1 MLLFKIDSMM
11 NERKNIVI
19 IGAGVSGLASGIVAL
34 QNGFDVTL
42 IEKNP
47 LVGGLCMGWYRR
59 GRYLD
64 GCIHWLTGS
73 KSGCDLYDMWTNVHA
88 FRDERDIIQLDSF
101 GTFEYQGTKVT
112 FWRDITRARA
122 EWISISKEDTKMIN
136 KFFDIVEDFMAVPAP
151 IKQPVAYLPLSVL
164 LSFIGKIIKHP
175 SYLYTMRMSCEGF
188 AKKFKHPALRWA
200 LTHVQPGPGNLFSM
214 IYSYSTITDNNGGV
228 PRGGSLKMVNNM
240 KDYYLELGGKLLVN
254 SPVEKI
260 NVDKKKK
267 VATSVTLE
275 NGKVIEGDY
284 IIASLDPNFTLTKLL
299 NNKYPKNSFDKRIY
313 NYKKNPLPGCVLLQ
327 FEIED
332 LPEGNYPLSF
342 EIEPLKVG
350 KTIVDHLTLRSH
362 AYDKETYVRDNKVIC
377 SMLIDQY
384 DEDYYEW
391 KKLLKDET
399 YKDEKNRIA
408 SECVKRIV
416 KQLPSLEGK
425 VTVLDV
431 ATPWTFKRY
440 TNTTRGGYMSFMFT
454 TKNDMYSSDGRV
466 MGINNL
472 YLSGNFMASPGGLPF
487 ALSTGY
493 HAVQRICRRENIK
506 YALATQRELEKEY

>member
-1 MLLFKIDSMM
+1 MM

-47 LVGGLCMGWYRR
+47 LVGGFCMGWYRK

-73 KSGCDLYDMWTNVHA
+73 RSGCDLYDMWTNVHA

-101 GTFEYQGTKVT
+101 GSFEYQGTTVT
-112 FWRDITRARA
+112 FWRDIVRARE

-151 IKQPVAYLPLSVL
+151 IKQPVSYLPFPVLMSFLKDVLS
-164 LSFIGKIIKHP
+164 HP

-214 IYSYSTITDNNGGV
+214 IYSYSTITDNNGGI
-228 PRGGSLKMVNNM
+228 PRGGSLQMANNM
-240 KDYYLELGGKLLVN
+240 KNYYLELGGKLLVN
-254 SPVEKI
+254 QPVERI

-267 VATSVTLE
+267 MATSVTLE
-275 NGKVIEGDY
+275 NGKTIEADY
-284 IIASLDPNFTLTKLL
+284 VVAALDPNFTLTKLL
-299 NNKYPKNSFDKRIY
+299 DNKYPKNSFDKRIY
-313 NYKKNPLPGCVLLQ
+313 NYKKNPLPGCCLLQ
-327 FEIED
+327 FAIKD

-342 EIEPLKVG
+342 EVEPFKCG
-350 KTIVDHLTLRSH
+350 KTTISHLTLRSYS
-362 AYDKETYVRDNKVIC
+362 YDPETYVKDNSVIC

-391 KKLLKDET
+391 KKFRK
-399 YKDEKNRIA
+399 EKYYAEKERIA
-408 SECVKRIV
+408 NECVKRIIQ
-416 KQLPSLEGK
+416 KMPSLEGK
-425 VTVLDV
+425 VECLDV
-431 ATPWTFKRY
+431 ATPLTLKRY
-440 TNTTRGGYMSFMFT
+440 TNSTRGGYMSFMFT
-454 TKNDMYSSDGRV
+454 TKNNMYSNSGRV
-466 MGINNL
+466 PGIKNL
-472 YLSGNFMASPGGLPF
+472 LLSGNFMGSPGGLPF

-493 HAVQRICRRENIK
+493 HAIQRICRQENIK
-506 YALATQRELEKEY
+506 YVLAPQRQLKKEY